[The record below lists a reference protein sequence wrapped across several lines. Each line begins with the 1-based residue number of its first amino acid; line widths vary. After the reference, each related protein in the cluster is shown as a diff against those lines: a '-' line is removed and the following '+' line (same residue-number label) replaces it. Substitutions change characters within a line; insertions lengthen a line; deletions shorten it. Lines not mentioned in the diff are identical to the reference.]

1 MSPRCSKSH
10 HRGDV
15 GKVEELFVGLES
27 DEELEA
33 ALLREISELS
43 GSDQPLGPGLRKTL
57 STDLLRICLCPPESR
72 NQGLLARSPNDVG
85 QARQHAGLR

>member
-15 GKVEELFVGLES
+15 GKVEELFVELES

-43 GSDQPLGPGLRKTL
+43 GSDQPLGPEAEEDAFNRSAADL
-57 STDLLRICLCPPESR
+57 SVPTRIAKPGPS
-72 NQGLLARSPNDVG
+72 G
-85 QARQHAGLR
+85 QIPQ

>member
-1 MSPRCSKSH
+1 MSPRCGKSH

-15 GKVEELFVGLES
+15 GKVEEPFVELES

-43 GSDQPLGPGLRKTL
+43 GSDQLLGPEAEDDGW
-57 STDLLRICLCPPESR
+57 
-72 NQGLLARSPNDVG
+72 
-85 QARQHAGLR
+85 QADQSCNVLQHDQSSN